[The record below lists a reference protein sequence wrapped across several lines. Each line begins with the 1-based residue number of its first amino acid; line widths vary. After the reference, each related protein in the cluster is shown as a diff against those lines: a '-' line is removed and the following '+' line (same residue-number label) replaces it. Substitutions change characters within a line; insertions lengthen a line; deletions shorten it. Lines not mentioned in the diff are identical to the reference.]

1 MALETRHSRLC
12 DGDMDACFNAFD
24 KDGDGLLSITEFELI
39 CRALF
44 RNDRGKIYGLEED
57 QLREVYSIFDLK
69 GDGMIDREEFEVACF
84 RILSLVL
91 FNTIFIKQS
100 RNIYILSIYIYI

>member
-1 MALETRHSRLC
+1 MALETRHSRQS

-44 RNDRGKIYGLEED
+44 RNDRGKIYGLEEN
-57 QLREVYSIFDLK
+57 QLQKVFSIFDLK
-69 GDGMIDREEFEVACF
+69 GDGMIDREEFEVRGKAF
-84 RILSLVL
+84 YRITAGLRD
-91 FNTIFIKQS
+91 TIRISYVF
-100 RNIYILSIYIYI
+100 

>member
-1 MALETRHSRLC
+1 MVELR
-12 DGDMDACFNAFD
+12 DMDACFNAFD
-24 KDGDGLLSITEFELI
+24 KDSDGLLSISEFDLI

-69 GDGMIDREEFEVACF
+69 DDGMIDKEEFEVCRRCDEISIICF
-84 RILSLVL
+84 R
-91 FNTIFIKQS
+91 
-100 RNIYILSIYIYI
+100 Y